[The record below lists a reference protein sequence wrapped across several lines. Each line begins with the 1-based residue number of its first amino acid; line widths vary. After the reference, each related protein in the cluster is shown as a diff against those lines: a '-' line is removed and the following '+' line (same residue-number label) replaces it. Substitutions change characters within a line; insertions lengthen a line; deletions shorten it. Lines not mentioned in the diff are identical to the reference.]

1 MRTHRVQTHAA
12 GGQGISTAGPG
23 CFAGSAEVGA
33 VVPGDLPHR
42 FQRMHM
48 YTNALNAPT
57 HGNTARAATAAG
69 PPACFWL
76 SQLGMLRGA
85 SNGDGVLRSHD
96 GSCGL
101 QIRQSVIW
109 RL

>member
-1 MRTHRVQTHAA
+1 
-12 GGQGISTAGPG
+12 
-23 CFAGSAEVGA
+23 
-33 VVPGDLPHR
+33 
-42 FQRMHM
+42 MHM